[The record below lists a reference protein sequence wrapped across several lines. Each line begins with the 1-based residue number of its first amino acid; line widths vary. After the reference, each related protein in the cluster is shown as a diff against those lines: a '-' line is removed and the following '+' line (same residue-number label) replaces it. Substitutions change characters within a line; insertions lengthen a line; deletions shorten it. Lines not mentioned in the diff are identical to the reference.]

1 MSTAWLRS
9 SLGKKIVMA
18 VSGFFLIGFVILHL
32 LGNLLIYG
40 GPDALNAYAEKLR
53 HLGPMLWITRLVL
66 LTAVFLHLITSMMLA
81 KENRDARPVAYA
93 RKQALRTTFAART
106 MMFSG
111 LMVIAFIVYHLLHFT
126 FRVTNP
132 AISNLTDA
140 LGRHDVYAMVVFSFR
155 EPAIVGAYLIA
166 MALLCAHLSH
176 GIASMFQTLGFNTD
190 RTLPVIERLGHLV
203 AGLLFLGYISIPVS
217 VLLGWVKM
225 PGGS

>member
-1 MSTAWLRS
+1 MIVSWLRS
-9 SLGKKIVMA
+9 SIGKKAMMA
-18 VSGFFLIGFVILHL
+18 VSGLLLIGFVILHL

-40 GPDALNAYAEKLR
+40 GPDALNSYAEKLR
-53 HLGPMLWITRLVL
+53 HLGPILWIARLVL
-66 LTAVFLHLITSMMLA
+66 LTALVLHLITSIMLS
-81 KENRDARPVAYA
+81 KENRAARPVTYA
-93 RKQALRTTFAART
+93 KPQALRTTLAART
-106 MMFSG
+106 MMLSG

-140 LGRHDVYAMVVFSFR
+140 LGRHDVYAMVVYSFR

-176 GIASMFQTLGFNTD
+176 GIASAFQTLGLNND
-190 RTLPVIERLGHLV
+190 RTLPVIERAGHLI
-203 AGLLFLGYISIPVS
+203 AGLLFLGYLSIPLS
-217 VLLGWVKM
+217 VFLGVVKM

>member
-1 MSTAWLRS
+1 MILSWLRS
-9 SLGKKIVMA
+9 SIGKKSMMA
-18 VSGFFLIGFVILHL
+18 VSGLLLIGFVIMHL

-40 GPDALNAYAEKLR
+40 GPDVLNTYAEKLR
-53 HLGPMLWITRLVL
+53 HLGPILWIARLVL
-66 LTAVFLHLITSMMLA
+66 LTALVLHIITSIMLA

-93 RKQALRTTFAART
+93 KQQMLRTTLAART
-106 MMFSG
+106 MMLSG
-111 LMVIAFIVYHLLHFT
+111 LMVVAFIVYHLLHFT

-176 GIASMFQTLGFNTD
+176 GIASMFQTLGLNTD

>member
-1 MSTAWLRS
+1 
-9 SLGKKIVMA
+9 MA